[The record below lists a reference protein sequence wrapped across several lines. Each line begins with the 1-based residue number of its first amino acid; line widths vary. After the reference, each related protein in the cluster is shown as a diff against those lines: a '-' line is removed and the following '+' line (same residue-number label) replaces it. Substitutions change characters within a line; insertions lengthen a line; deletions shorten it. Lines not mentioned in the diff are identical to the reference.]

1 MFKNKVLKNINS
13 GIKYLNNSP
22 LFIGIVMIML
32 NVGSKYVTI
41 ELSKTQ
47 EEYLR
52 NTLGRQI
59 LIFAIAFTAT
69 KDIILSLILTSVFYI
84 LTMHLFNENSSFCII
99 PPEYRKYK
107 DVLDLN
113 NDNVVTPEEIK
124 KAQEILEKAK
134 TQENEKKMIETMN
147 NFKILV

>member
-1 MFKNKVLKNINS
+1 MLKNAIFKKINS
-13 GIKYLNNSP
+13 YIKYLNTSP

-69 KDIILSLILTSVFYI
+69 KDIILSLILTSVFYV

-99 PPEYRKYK
+99 PQEYRKYK

-113 NDNVVTPEEIK
+113 NDNIVTADEIK

-134 TQENEKKMIETMN
+134 KQENEKRMIETMN
-147 NFKILV
+147 NFKIMV

>member
-1 MFKNKVLKNINS
+1 MLKNAIFKKINS
-13 GIKYLNNSP
+13 YIKYLNTSP

-59 LIFAIAFTAT
+59 LIFAIAQ
-69 KDIILSLILTSVFYI
+69 K
-84 LTMHLFNENSSFCII
+84 LFSC
-99 PPEYRKYK
+99 
-107 DVLDLN
+107 
-113 NDNVVTPEEIK
+113 
-124 KAQEILEKAK
+124 
-134 TQENEKKMIETMN
+134 
-147 NFKILV
+147 

>member
-1 MFKNKVLKNINS
+1 MLKNAIFKKINS
-13 GIKYLNNSP
+13 YIKYLNTSP

-99 PPEYRKYK
+99 PQEYRKYK

-113 NDNVVTPEEIK
+113 NDNIVTADEIK

-134 TQENEKKMIETMN
+134 KQENEKRMIETMN
-147 NFKILV
+147 NFKIMV